1 MDTPAIRLAHARLE
15 AAKLRTRA
23 AHQDAMAQGYHQQA
37 AKPIYPGQEDIC
49 LGKAGEVES
58 LAAENRAK
66 ADLVEAEGEAAYKA
80 DTGHDAP
87 PQGT

>member
-1 MDTPAIRLAHARLE
+1 MDTPAIRLAKALLE
-15 AAKLRTRA
+15 AAKLHTRA
-23 AHQDAMAQGYHQQA
+23 AHQDAMAQAYRQQA
-37 AKPIYPGQEDIC
+37 AKPIYKGQTEVC

-66 ADLVEAEGEAAYKA
+66 ANLIKAEAEAAYKA